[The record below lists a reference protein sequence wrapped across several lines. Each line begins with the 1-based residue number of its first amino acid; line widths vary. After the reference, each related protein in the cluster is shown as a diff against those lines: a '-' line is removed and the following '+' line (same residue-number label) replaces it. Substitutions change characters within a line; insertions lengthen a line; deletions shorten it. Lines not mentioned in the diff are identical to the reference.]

1 MTYDRDYILRMARE
15 FATFLARIVRSKD
28 AGKTETALA
37 DLDQAAHT
45 HVGLGMDVLEALPV
59 DQLTLMLSIGGQLDV
74 NRAYATGRLLA
85 ERSDMARSV
94 GNDALAATLDGN
106 ALQLLVDAALA
117 FGEFLNDGHRAVVN
131 EVSDRL
137 LASPAP
143 VAPTLVC
150 ALLDAHQRFGQ
161 HDDLARIGDL
171 LVTRANEPVDRMTAI
186 RIATRGACPEVV
198 GRVAT
203 AER

>member
-15 FATFLARIVRSKD
+15 FATFLARIVRSRD
-28 AGKTETALA
+28 EGRTETALV

-59 DQLTLMLSIGGQLDV
+59 EQLTMMLSIGGGLDV

-85 ERSDMARSV
+85 ERADMARGV
-94 GNDALAATLDGN
+94 GNDAFAATLDGN

-117 FGEFLNDGHRAVVN
+117 FGDFLNDEHHDVVAD
-131 EVSDRL
+131 VWGRL

-143 VAPTLVC
+143 LAPTLVC
-150 ALLDAHQRFGQ
+150 ALLDAHQRFG
-161 HDDLARIGDL
+161 HDGDVLRIADA
-171 LVTRANEPVDRMTAI
+171 LVDRASEPVDRMTAV
-186 RIATRGACPEVV
+186 RIATRSACPEVV

-203 AER
+203 GEP